1 MERPEDCSVIPTTA
15 PVFVDDS
22 GRRGT
27 LARRAARILMVGF
40 TAYLGLLGAGLARD
54 PRLGPLH
61 LPTFGLP
68 TLALAPPPAPAVLGG
83 QTARTATDTEVA
95 AGATEASPSGAPPA
109 VTATGAGTGPAGG
122 TGSAARV
129 PVVTRRAVVT
139 PTTTAPTTTTG
150 APTDPGQGSKGST
163 TTTSSTTTPVT
174 TPAGQSTTVASGKG
188 PDGSGPPG
196 QERKPTTPTT
206 GRRAAG

>member
-109 VTATGAGTGPAGG
+109 GTATGAGTGPAGG

-129 PVVTRRAVVT
+129 PVGTRRAVT

-163 TTTSSTTTPVT
+163 TTTSTTTAPTT